1 MAKRGRPVTAV
12 VLTDE
17 ERDTLQ
23 RWARRPKSAQAL
35 AQRCRIV
42 LGCAAGK
49 SNKEVAAELG
59 VSQQMVCKWRGRFV
73 ANRLNGL
80 ADEPRPGAPRAIGD
94 EQIEAVV
101 VATLERQPQDA
112 THWSRTS
119 MAKESGL
126 SKSTVGRIW
135 KAFGLKPHLVD
146 TFKISNDPQ
155 FIDKVR
161 DVVGLYLD
169 PPEKALVLCVDEKSQ
184 IQALDRSAPVLPM
197 MPGLPERRTH
207 DYLRHGITTLFAAL
221 DVATGQIY
229 GSIHRRHRATE
240 FKKFLTKLDSQIPAE
255 LDVHL
260 ICDNYATHK
269 APAVAT
275 WLDAHPR
282 FHMHHTPTYASW
294 LNQVERW
301 FALLT
306 DKKLRRG
313 AHRSIQALE
322 KDIRDWIT
330 NWNDNPKTLHL
341 DQGRRRDPRTPQLIS
356 STNSWRRTLGGCR
369 PDLVDGDPQ
378 AGVVRRKCLG
388 DPELLGVR
396 LVLGPKRTVRAAV
409 DVHRV
414 DPGLAADDD
423 DPGAVAVGVQVQAH
437 PRMVLDVADLGRIRH
452 RVDDDIRAVEVE
464 PHQPRYGLTGFR
476 HRRQPSVVIRFEP
489 AGDLL
494 REFDCHS
501 ANVVSRDDLELVR

>member
-1 MAKRGRPVTAV
+1 MARRGRPVAEL

-23 RWARRPKSAQAL
+23 RWARRAKSSQAL

-49 SNKEVAAELG
+49 SNKEVAAEVG
-59 VSQQMVCKWRGRFV
+59 VSQQMVCKWRQRFV
-73 ANRLNGL
+73 ADRLDGL
-80 ADEPRPGAPRAIGD
+80 VDEPRPGAPRQISD
-94 EQIEAVV
+94 ERIEQVV
-101 VATLERQPQDA
+101 VATLERQPADA
-112 THWSRTS
+112 THWSRAS

-146 TFKISNDPQ
+146 TFKISTDPQ

-161 DVVGLYLD
+161 DIVGLYLD

-207 DYLRHGITTLFAAL
+207 DYLRHGITSLFAAL

-229 GSIHRRHRATE
+229 GSIHRRHRAAE

-269 APAVAT
+269 TPAIAK
-275 WLDAHPR
+275 WLDTHPR
-282 FHMHHTPTYASW
+282 FHMHFTPTYSSW

-313 AHRSIQALE
+313 AHRSVQALE
-322 KDIRDWIT
+322 KDIREWIT
-330 NWNDNPKTLHL
+330 NWNEEPKPFAWTKTADEIL
-341 DQGRRRDPRTPQLIS
+341 
-356 STNSWRRTLGGCR
+356 
-369 PDLVDGDPQ
+369 
-378 AGVVRRKCLG
+378 
-388 DPELLGVR
+388 ER
-396 LVLGPKRTVRAAV
+396 LASYIQRI
-409 DVHRV
+409 
-414 DPGLAADDD
+414 
-423 DPGAVAVGVQVQAH
+423 PGA
-437 PRMVLDVADLGRIRH
+437 
-452 RVDDDIRAVEVE
+452 
-464 PHQPRYGLTGFR
+464 
-476 HRRQPSVVIRFEP
+476 
-489 AGDLL
+489 
-494 REFDCHS
+494 
-501 ANVVSRDDLELVR
+501 